1 MMEQAVAPYF
11 LSKHAHV
18 CVTGDAMVILD
29 QAAGKYLSL
38 EKRGA
43 AGLGNLVLDWP
54 LRSEDA
60 GTPGLLQTLIDRR
73 LITADPRQGKS
84 AASPAIALPRHWVRE
99 GELRGRPPIK
109 ARDLRRFIASCAYAA
124 CSRTF
129 LPFSTTVSAVRRRAD
144 RGRSRPVS
152 AEELALR
159 VRVFDWLRPLAF
171 RKTDECFLYCL
182 AMRRFL
188 SNYGIVPA
196 WVFAVRTQPFAAH
209 CWLQHGDQV
218 LTDIPFNLRRMVP
231 ILVL

>member
-1 MMEQAVAPYF
+1 MEQAAAPYF

-29 QAAGKYLSL
+29 QATGRYLSL
-38 EKRGA
+38 ERRGA
-43 AGLGNLVLDWP
+43 AGLGNLILDWP
-54 LRSEDA
+54 LRSDGA
-60 GTPGLLQTLIDRR
+60 SIPTLLQALIDRR
-73 LITADPRQGKS
+73 LITADPLQGKS
-84 AASPAIALPRHWVRE
+84 AASPAITLPRHWVRE
-99 GELRGRPPIK
+99 GAPRGRPLIM
-109 ARDLRRFIASCAYAA
+109 ARDLRRFIVSCAYAA

-129 LPFSTTVSAVRRRAD
+129 LPFSATVSAARRRTD
-144 RGRSRPVS
+144 HDHRTHVS
-152 AEELALR
+152 IEELASR

-182 AMRRFL
+182 AMREFL
-188 SNYGIVPA
+188 SKYGIVPR